1 MEVWS
6 WFLWYGYQRV
16 RYFLQRGDDDWR
28 LRYCGKIS
36 LLVLCAQ
43 KREKKE
49 KKNLRSA
56 KRVAVKSNIQG
67 KIRVTLILIL
77 NIC

>member
-1 MEVWS
+1 MI
-6 WFLWYGYQRV
+6 
-16 RYFLQRGDDDWR
+16 GDWGLGLGLGVAFSRSNQTHHTAGAPGGD
-28 LRYCGKIS
+28 GKIS

-56 KRVAVKSNIQG
+56 KRVAFNI
-67 KIRVTLILIL
+67 
-77 NIC
+77 NITREG

>member
-1 MEVWS
+1 MEMEDEQ
-6 WFLWYGYQRV
+6 YE
-16 RYFLQRGDDDWR
+16 RYREVDPIIVHLLF
-28 LRYCGKIS
+28 GKIS

-56 KRVAVKSNIQG
+56 KRVAFNI
-67 KIRVTLILIL
+67 
-77 NIC
+77 NITREG